1 MSKKEKVRDFK
12 GTMNQF
18 YESLNKGFYRAFD
31 EDNSKIMNQV
41 IHEENL
47 VILRLLACLAEDSED
62 AMEKF
67 MRINQ

>member
-1 MSKKEKVRDFK
+1 MSKKEKIRDFK

-18 YESLNKGFYRAFD
+18 YDSLNKGFYRAFD
-31 EDNSKIMNQV
+31 EDNNKIMNQV
-41 IHEENL
+41 LHEENL

-62 AMEKF
+62 TMEKF

>member
-1 MSKKEKVRDFK
+1 MSKKEKIRDFK

-18 YESLNKGFYRAFD
+18 YDSLNKGFYRAFD
-31 EDNSKIMNQV
+31 EDNNKIMNQV

-62 AMEKF
+62 TMEKF